1 MAIKEIR
8 KKLKDAGID
17 GTVKYLGVGIDE
29 YSCHYA
35 ITFPKIEGNE
45 DWDEPIEI
53 IDDYDAEC
61 QITDYLNDVEK
72 QKHIGEDYQDDPYSW
87 SGGFADNH

>member
-8 KKLKDAGID
+8 KKLKDAVID

-35 ITFPKIEGNE
+35 ITFPKIEDNKE
-45 DWDEPIEI
+45 WDEPIEI
-53 IDDYDAEC
+53 IDDYDAEFC
-61 QITDYLNDVEK
+61 IAKNATF
-72 QKHIGEDYQDDPYSW
+72 P
-87 SGGFADNH
+87 